1 MEVNFS
7 SDFPERAACPAIG
20 IRLLIQMIEGEV
32 AKASEEGETTCR
44 YV

>member
-7 SDFPERAACPAIG
+7 SVFPERAACPATS
-20 IRLLIQMIEGEV
+20 IRLLIQMIEGKV
-32 AKASEEGETTCR
+32 AKASEEGEATCR